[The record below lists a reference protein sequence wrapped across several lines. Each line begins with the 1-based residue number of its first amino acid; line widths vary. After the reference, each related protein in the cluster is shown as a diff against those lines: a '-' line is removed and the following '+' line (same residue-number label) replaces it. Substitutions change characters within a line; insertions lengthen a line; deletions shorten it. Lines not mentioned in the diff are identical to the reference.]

1 MAVPEDWWTDDDDL
15 LAVLGEALREEADV
29 PPRVVEAGK
38 AIFALYSLES
48 DLAALAAEP
57 AGALTAGL
65 RGGQDRQLAFA
76 TGAVT
81 IHVQVSGRQVSGQVI
96 PPQAGELDLHTRGGR
111 PERADVDELGWFTI
125 TPAPRAEFRLLFLG
139 SSGDRAVTEW
149 IEV

>member
-29 PPRVVEAGK
+29 PPRVIETGK

-57 AGALTAGL
+57 AGALAGL
-65 RGGQDRQLAFA
+65 RGAQERELTFA

-81 IHVQVSGRQVSGQVI
+81 IHVQVTGRQVSGQVT
-96 PPQAGELDLHTRGGR
+96 PPQAGEIDLHTVGGR
-111 PERADVDELGWFTI
+111 PQRAEVDELGWFTI
-125 TPAPRAEFRLLFLG
+125 TPAPRAQFRLMFLG
-139 SSGDRAVTEW
+139 ASGDRAVTDW